1 MENNN
6 EQRVVELERLYS
18 DEDWKMFDDKITI
31 PIGAETETHNL
42 VGTLESG
49 FNLLVGGKSESG
61 KSNFFRCVITS
72 LMKTTSA
79 ENLKLL
85 LIDTRGTEFSMFD
98 NSAIL
103 LNSVI
108 TEAEKAKNVLTWC
121 IYEIENRIKLF
132 SQKKVD
138 SIEEY
143 REKCNKDL
151 PRILIII
158 DEYADLMDCDFWT
171 FDKAILHIVENGQGA
186 GVNIMIGTSK
196 VEVSGGYTKKLAESF
211 PYRIAF
217 ATFTAEESKDILGV
231 PGAEKLQGRGEL
243 LMLYPEIEMPVRA
256 KGFFVSEYEI
266 EEAKEKYD
274 EANIFIPQSYTFK
287 FLCKFFPGF
296 VSYLARCSRNR
307 AKKEK

>member
-1 MENNN
+1 MENNK
-6 EQRVVELERLYS
+6 EQRIVELERLYS
-18 DEDWKMFDDKITI
+18 DEDWKEFDDKITI

-61 KSNFFRCVITS
+61 KSNFLRCIITS

-79 ENLKLL
+79 ENLKLI

-103 LNSVI
+103 LDSVV
-108 TEAEKAKNVLTWC
+108 TEAEKAKNVLSWC

-132 SQKKVD
+132 SQKKVN

-143 REKCNKDL
+143 REKCNKEL
-151 PRILIII
+151 PRILFII

-171 FDKAILHIVENGQGA
+171 FDKAILYIVENGQLA
-186 GVNIMIGTSK
+186 GVNIIIGTSK
-196 VEVSGGYTKKLAESF
+196 IDVSGGYTKKLAEAF
-211 PYRIAF
+211 PFRIAF

-243 LMLYPEIEMPVRA
+243 LMLYPEIETPVRA

-266 EEAKEKYD
+266 EETKEKYN
-274 EANIFIPQSYTFK
+274 EANIFLPQSFLFK
-287 FLCKFFPGF
+287 FLWKFYPKS
-296 VSYLARCSRNR
+296 VNYVARYFRNR
-307 AKKEK
+307 AKK

>member
-18 DEDWKMFDDKITI
+18 DEDWKEFDDKITI

-42 VGTLESG
+42 VGTLENG
-49 FNLLVGGKSESG
+49 FNLLVGGKPGSG
-61 KSNFFRCVITS
+61 KSNFLRCIITS

-79 ENLKLL
+79 INLRLL
-85 LIDTRGTEFSMFD
+85 LIDTKETEFSMFD

-103 LNSVI
+103 LNSVV
-108 TEAEKAKNVLTWC
+108 TEAEKAKNTLNWC

-132 SQKKVD
+132 SKNEVE

-143 REKCNKDL
+143 REKRNKEL
-151 PRILIII
+151 PRMLIII

-171 FDKAILHIVENGQGA
+171 FEKDILYIVENGQIA
-186 GVNIMIGTSK
+186 GVNIIIGTSK
-196 VEVSGGYTKKLAESF
+196 IDVSGGYTKKLAEAF
-211 PYRIAF
+211 PFRIAF

-231 PGAEKLQGRGEL
+231 PGAEKLEGRGEL
-243 LMLYPEIEMPVRA
+243 LMLYPEIETPVRA

-287 FLCKFFPGF
+287 FLCKFFPGL
-296 VSYLARCSRNR
+296 VEYLARCSRSR